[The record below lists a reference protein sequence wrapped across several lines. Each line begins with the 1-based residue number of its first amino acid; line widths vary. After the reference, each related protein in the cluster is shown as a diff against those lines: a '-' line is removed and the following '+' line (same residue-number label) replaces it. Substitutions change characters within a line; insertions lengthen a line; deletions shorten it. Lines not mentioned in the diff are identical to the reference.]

1 MGVRM
6 RTKGVETETVSGTCV
21 CQNLSMLRITGAT
34 EERAAAEWR
43 LGCSPLPRARG
54 PCSLLLVKEG
64 GAAGWTRLLA
74 APRSGP
80 RVLWVRPRPFPL
92 LTLWCPAPRASPGA
106 WEALSPLP
114 SPVPLPA
121 ALSAYYCS
129 QPGPWAVWVPHVPS
143 RFPCPHPPR
152 PCRLPL
158 APAEVTVL
166 RPRLS
171 RRGAAAG
178 APSSLKHLPLLTF
191 ITWSSCSL
199 LPLSC
204 HPRGPPSM
212 PISPPVPPGWA
223 RSPSA
228 SLDTLTFDNLRW
240 VWLWVNC
247 VSQRGAS
254 RPQPGGFNVTLSGHG
269 ALRMS

>member
-1 MGVRM
+1 MDQALGRAPLGPT
-6 RTKGVETETVSGTCV
+6 RP
-21 CQNLSMLRITGAT
+21 LGA
-34 EERAAAEWR
+34 A
-43 LGCSPLPRARG
+43 P
-54 PCSLLLVKEG
+54 SLLSAHTLV
-64 GAAGWTRLLA
+64 
-74 APRSGP
+74 
-80 RVLWVRPRPFPL
+80 
-92 LTLWCPAPRASPGA
+92 
-106 WEALSPLP
+106 P
-114 SPVPLPA
+114 SPQGISRGLGSPESPPQSSPPPCCP
-121 ALSAYYCS
+121 LSAYSCS
-129 QPGPWAVWVPHVPS
+129 QPGPWAVWVPRAPS

-158 APAEVTVL
+158 APTEVTVL

-212 PISPPVPPGWA
+212 PISTPVPPGWA

-228 SLDTLTFDNLRW
+228 SLDALTFDNLRW

-254 RPQPGGFNVTLSGHG
+254 QPQPGDFNVTLSGHG